1 MKEVSQTETSLKTVT
16 YIIALVL
23 AVLCAVSC
31 QETDPTATSYEAA
44 QQQIGFLA
52 SVEEPVTRAVG
63 DGELTTA
70 LLRGRGFGVYCWY
83 TGSDDFTEPK
93 PASARTGSTEPY
105 LMLMRNQK
113 VAWDAATAAWDYAP
127 KKYWPQDPTEKL
139 TFRAYAPYTDYL
151 LTDATTG
158 MPQLPVVVTKDDYH
172 NGAQHDPL
180 WGTGRYDADAKY
192 GEHYDNVTYDTSS
205 HRTTPDAAADNTT
218 DGYIHWYF
226 HHGMA
231 KMVFKAK
238 LADEAPDDESI
249 KITAIKLEPLY
260 TRGLLDLSSA
270 STQTSDKPTWTDFN
284 GPDEDM
290 KGTGALTLTLDTD
303 TPANSDLY
311 NVSVTKTAGVAQVV
325 DVAKE
330 GLLIIPRTYTTA
342 SPLVVTV
349 YYQREGDTTV
359 YEVQANLSEVEKYP
373 PQTDPRTFYG
383 NTVYTITL
391 NINPVTKNFTITIS
405 VNLFWQVGSY
415 KLIDNL

>member
-1 MKEVSQTETSLKTVT
+1 M
-16 YIIALVL
+16 LV
-23 AVLCAVSC
+23 VLCAVSC
-31 QETDPTATSYEAA
+31 QESDLPATSYEAA
-44 QQQIGFLA
+44 QQQIGFRA
-52 SVEEPVTRAVG
+52 EVEEPVTRAVG
-63 DGELTTA
+63 GGELTSA
-70 LLRGRGFGVYCWY
+70 LLKDEGFGVYCWY
-83 TGSDDFTEPK
+83 TGSADFTTPK
-93 PASARTGSTEPY
+93 PTSARTSSQPY

-113 VAWDAATAAWDYAP
+113 VTWDGTTTAWSYAP

-192 GEHYDNVTYDTSS
+192 GEHYDNVTYATSS
-205 HRTTPDAAADNTT
+205 HRTTPDAVADNTA

-231 KMVFKAK
+231 KLVFKAK

-270 STQTSDKPTWTDFN
+270 STRASDKPTWTDFN
-284 GPDEDM
+284 GADEDM
-290 KGTGALTLTLDTD
+290 KGAGALTLNLDTD
-303 TPANSDLY
+303 TPANSDLK
-311 NVSVTKTAGVAQVV
+311 NVTITKPADPTEPVV
-325 DVAKE
+325 PVEVAKE
-330 GLLIIPRTYTTA
+330 GLLIIPRTYIA
-342 SPLVVTV
+342 ANPFVITV

-359 YEVQANLSEVEKYP
+359 YEAQASLPAN
-373 PQTDPRTFYG
+373 TDPQAFYG

-415 KLIDNL
+415 KLIDEL

>member
-1 MKEVSQTETSLKTVT
+1 MKTVT
-16 YIIALVL
+16 IITALVL
-23 AVLCAVSC
+23 AALCAVSC
-31 QETDPTATSYEAA
+31 QESDLPSAVDETA
-44 QQQIGFLA
+44 QQKIGFRA
-52 SVEEPVTRAVG
+52 SVEEPETRTVG

-70 LLRGRGFGVYCWY
+70 LLRDRGFGVYCWY

-93 PASARTGSTEPY
+93 PTTARTGSTQPY

-113 VAWDAATAAWDYAP
+113 VTWDGTTSAWNYSP
-127 KKYWPQDPTEKL
+127 VKYWPQDPTEKL

-180 WGTGRYDADAKY
+180 WGTGRYDTDAKY
-192 GEHYDNVTYDTSS
+192 GEHYDNVTYATSS
-205 HRTTPDAAADNTT
+205 HRTTPDAPADNTA

-226 HHGMA
+226 HHGMT
-231 KMVFKAK
+231 KLVFKAK
-238 LADEAPDDESI
+238 LADEAPDDERI
-249 KITAIKLEPLY
+249 TITAIKLEPLY

-270 STQTSDKPTWTDFN
+270 STSASDKPTWTGFN
-284 GPDEDM
+284 DTDEDM
-290 KGTGALTLTLDTD
+290 KDTGALTLNLDTD
-303 TPANSDLY
+303 TPANSDL
-311 NVSVTKTAGVAQVV
+311 NDVTITKPADPTEPVVPV
-325 DVAKE
+325 DVAKQ
-330 GLLIIPRTYTTA
+330 GLLIIPRTYPTDN
-342 SPLVVTV
+342 PFVITV

-359 YEVQANLSEVEKYP
+359 YEAQAKLPDITKDP
-373 PQTDPRTFYG
+373 PQTDPQVFHG

-415 KLIDNL
+415 KLIDEL

>member
-1 MKEVSQTETSLKTVT
+1 MLKSVTS
-16 YIIALVL
+16 IIAPML

-31 QETDPTATSYEAA
+31 HESDLTTTSQEAA
-44 QQQIGFLA
+44 PQQIGFHG
-52 SVEEPVTRAVG
+52 SVEEAETRAVG

-70 LLRGRGFGVYCWY
+70 LLKERGFGVYCWY
-83 TGSDDFTEPK
+83 TGSADFTTPK
-93 PASARTGSTEPY
+93 PASARTGSTQPY

-113 VAWDAATAAWDYAP
+113 VTWDNAATAWDYAP

-180 WGTGRYDADAKY
+180 WGTGRYVADEKY
-192 GEHYDNVTYDTSS
+192 GDHYDNVTYATSS
-205 HRTTPDAAADNTT
+205 HRTTPDATADNTT

-226 HHGMA
+226 HHGMS
-231 KMVFKAK
+231 KLVFKAK
-238 LADEAPDDESI
+238 LADEAPDDERI

-270 STQTSDKPTWTDFN
+270 STQASDKPTWTDRN
-284 GPDEDM
+284 GPDEVM
-290 KGTGALTLTLDTD
+290 KGTGALILTLDTD
-303 TPANSDLY
+303 TPANSDLK
-311 NVSVTKTAGVAQVV
+311 NVTITKPTDPTEPVVPV
-325 DVAKE
+325 DVAQE

-342 SPLVVTV
+342 APFVITV

-359 YEVQANLSEVEKYP
+359 YEAQASLPANAD
-373 PQTDPRTFYG
+373 PQVFNG

-391 NINPVTKNFTITIS
+391 NINPVTKYFNITIS
-405 VNLFWQVGSY
+405 VNLYWQVGSY
-415 KLIDNL
+415 QLIDEL

>member
-1 MKEVSQTETSLKTVT
+1 MKTITSIK
-16 YIIALVL
+16 ALAL
-23 AVLCAVSC
+23 AALCAVSC
-31 QETDPTATSYEAA
+31 QESDQTATPDKAA
-44 QQQIGFLA
+44 QRQIGFRA
-52 SVEEPVTRAVG
+52 SVEEPETRAVG

-70 LLRGRGFGVYCWY
+70 LLKSEGFGVYCWY
-83 TGSDDFTEPK
+83 TGSADFTTPK
-93 PASARTGSTEPY
+93 PASAREGSTQPY

-113 VAWDAATAAWDYAP
+113 VTWDGTNSAWNYSP

-192 GEHYDNVTYDTSS
+192 GEHYNNVTYTTSS
-205 HRTTPDAAADNTT
+205 HRKTPDATADNTT

-226 HHGMA
+226 HHGMS
-231 KMVFKAK
+231 KLVFKAK
-238 LADEAPDDESI
+238 LADEAPDDERI
-249 KITAIKLEPLY
+249 KITAIKVEPLY

-270 STQTSDKPTWTDFN
+270 ATQASDKPTWTDCN

-290 KGTGALTLTLDTD
+290 KGTGALTLNLDTD
-303 TPANSDLY
+303 TPANSDLK
-311 NVSVTKTAGVAQVV
+311 NVTITKPTDPTEPVEPVE
-325 DVAKE
+325 VAKQ

-342 SPLVVTV
+342 NRFVITV
-349 YYQREGDTTV
+349 YYQREGDTTI
-359 YEVQANLSEVEKYP
+359 YEAQASLPANAD
-373 PQTDPRTFYG
+373 PQAFHG

-391 NINPVTKNFTITIS
+391 NINPVTKYFNITIS
-405 VNLFWQVGSY
+405 VNLYWQVGSY
-415 KLIDNL
+415 QLIDEL

>member
-1 MKEVSQTETSLKTVT
+1 MQA
-16 YIIALVL
+16 ALF
-23 AVLCAVSC
+23 AVSC
-31 QETDPTATSYEAA
+31 QESDLTSASSEGV
-44 QQQIGFLA
+44 QTLIGFHA
-52 SVEEPVTRAVG
+52 SVEDSNTRSVG

-70 LLRGRGFGVYCWY
+70 LLKDRGFGVYCWY
-83 TGSDDFTEPK
+83 TGSADFTTPK
-93 PASARTGSTEPY
+93 PTSARTGSQPY

-113 VAWDAATAAWDYAP
+113 VTWDGAATAWVYSP
-127 KKYWPQDPTEKL
+127 TKFWPQDPTEKL
-139 TFRAYAPYTDYL
+139 TFRAYAPYTGYL

-180 WGTGRYDADAKY
+180 WGTGRSVADDKY
-192 GEHYDNVTYDTSS
+192 GEHYTNVTYATSS
-205 HRTTPDAAADNTT
+205 HRTTPDAVADNTA

-231 KMVFKAK
+231 KLVFKAK
-238 LADEAPDDESI
+238 LADEAPDDERITITSI
-249 KITAIKLEPLY
+249 KVEPLY

-270 STQTSDKPTWTDFN
+270 STRASDKPTWTDFN
-284 GPDEDM
+284 GADEDM
-290 KGTGALTLTLDTD
+290 KGAGALTLNLDTD
-303 TPANSDLY
+303 TPANSDLRD
-311 NVSVTKTAGVAQVV
+311 VSVTKTAGVSPVV

-342 SPLVVTV
+342 NPLVITV

-359 YEVQANLSEVEKYP
+359 YEAQASLPAN
-373 PQTDPRTFYG
+373 TDPQAFYG

-405 VNLFWQVGSY
+405 VNLYWQVGSY
-415 KLIDNL
+415 KLIDEL